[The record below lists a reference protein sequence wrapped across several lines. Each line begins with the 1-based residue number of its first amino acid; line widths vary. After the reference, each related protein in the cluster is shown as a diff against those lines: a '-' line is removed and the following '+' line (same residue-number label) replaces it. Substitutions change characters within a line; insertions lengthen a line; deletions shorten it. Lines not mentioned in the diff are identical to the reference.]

1 MENRY
6 DVHRGPSR
14 VNKRQVEPSGSG
26 NPASFD
32 VSPLGVSM
40 GLTPRIKSLNSF
52 HLFRI
57 TLAKQITDLSNG
69 KILVDLEMEFPY
81 ALDLPDE
88 ITPTVEEIFDLMN
101 YASLDFAANWYQ
113 LLSDTQFENH
123 RLSDMF
129 EFDPLKKKIEKTI
142 DFWEDSLRDKTLD

>member
-1 MENRY
+1 M
-6 DVHRGPSR
+6 
-14 VNKRQVEPSGSG
+14 NKRQVEPSGSG

-57 TLAKQITDLSNG
+57 TLAKHITDDSNG
-69 KILVDLEMEFPY
+69 KILAELEIEFPY

-88 ITPTVEEIFDLMN
+88 VTPIAEEIFDLMHD
-101 YASLDFAANWYQ
+101 ASLDFAANWYQ
-113 LLSDTQFENH
+113 LLSDTQFEKH
-123 RLSDMF
+123 RLSEKF
-129 EFDPLKKKIEKTI
+129 EFDPLEKEIEKTI